1 MKKKSKIEW
10 IIGMSSINK
19 KATQSIFTIKGS
31 TGNKYKV
38 DIENNTC
45 TCPHFEYRLKGT
57 KQICKHIKQVGV
69 VVDAARINFY
79 EPLPPAASASVRDHT
94 ARCRCFANDTTFCP
108 ERNDGG
114 GGASDKSINKVTFK
128 QRAARAILEL
138 HDNKGSSLQAIKKF
152 LNLDPSK
159 WRYLNNALY
168 KGVRSGFFVKNKG
181 KYKLAGKKRTKVA
194 WGNGKPSENSL
205 RVKSPSG
212 NIYEINLVNKTC
224 TCPHYI
230 YRLKNTDKLCKHL
243 QKVKEQGLFKKKKV
257 TFSELIPLKE
267 HQDYMAK
274 IIADA
279 IAKNNE
285 WILARMNTMI
295 SEILGK
301 S

>member
-1 MKKKSKIEW
+1 
-10 IIGMSSINK
+10 MSSINK

-57 KQICKHIKQVGV
+57 KQICKHIKQVGNVLKSRKLKYWYVEMKAAADKPSAV
-69 VVDAARINFY
+69 VGRC
-79 EPLPPAASASVRDHT
+79 HT
-94 ARCRCFANDTTFCP
+94 ASCRCFAGDTTFCP
-108 ERNDGG
+108 ERNVGDGG
-114 GGASDKSINKVTFK
+114 DGGDGAASDKFINKVTFK

-152 LNLDPSK
+152 LSLDPSK

-181 KYKLAGKKRTKVA
+181 KYKLAGKKNTKVA

-230 YRLKNTDKLCKHL
+230 YRLKNTAKLCKHL

-257 TFSELIPLKE
+257 TFSELTPHKE

-279 IAKNNE
+279 IAKNNA
-285 WILARMNTMI
+285 WILARMNNMI
-295 SEILGK
+295 SEILRK